1 MTIPP
6 RDDTPM
12 PLKDLEIKNA
22 KPADRP
28 FKLSD
33 GEGMFLLVQPNG
45 SKLWRMKYRLG
56 GKERLLSFGSY
67 PEIGVAAAREKR
79 RAAKQL
85 LAEGKDPMAGKP
97 KPEAATFDTFQKI
110 AKLWYTNRKDS
121 LCDAHAVRIWARLE
135 RDVLP
140 ELGNL
145 DIRSIEPPDVLAMI
159 RKIEERGA
167 LDISRRAKQSVGQIF
182 QFAIASGLASN
193 DPTGHLRSALKPR
206 PRVKHMGRIQLAE
219 LPELLAKISLYKD
232 EGTHRS
238 EVTRDALLFAML
250 TWARTGELRH
260 ATKAEF
266 EGLDGKEP
274 IWRIDAARMK
284 MKREHIVPLSRQAA
298 DLVKRRIEATEGDY
312 VFAGTKPKQPLSENT
327 MIYGLYRLGYIG
339 RQTVHGFR
347 GIASTWAN
355 EQLIEIGDPPV
366 WVRRYHEDWV
376 ELQLAHSE
384 NNAVRGA
391 YNAAEYLAPRR
402 RMMQDWADYIDRI
415 QQSAPDHVNQ
425 GLVGDVQ
432 ETKPI
437 GKLRKRPASTYN
449 ANSGPTRQGVRQR
462 IRAAP

>member
-159 RKIEERGA
+159 RKIEESKHLAASCRSVDTVKQVLSRSHSTCASSSAACESRTDQRPWASLPPKCAVRTA
-167 LDISRRAKQSVGQIF
+167 LHNDLVTGSPDASRAARPLAADKT
-182 QFAIASGLASN
+182 SGS
-193 DPTGHLRSALKPR
+193 P
-206 PRVKHMGRIQLAE
+206 VKG
-219 LPELLAKISLYKD
+219 K
-232 EGTHRS
+232 
-238 EVTRDALLFAML
+238 
-250 TWARTGELRH
+250 ART
-260 ATKAEF
+260 
-266 EGLDGKEP
+266 
-274 IWRIDAARMK
+274 
-284 MKREHIVPLSRQAA
+284 
-298 DLVKRRIEATEGDY
+298 VKVDMEA
-312 VFAGTKPKQPLSENT
+312 S
-327 MIYGLYRLGYIG
+327 
-339 RQTVHGFR
+339 
-347 GIASTWAN
+347 
-355 EQLIEIGDPPV
+355 
-366 WVRRYHEDWV
+366 
-376 ELQLAHSE
+376 
-384 NNAVRGA
+384 
-391 YNAAEYLAPRR
+391 
-402 RMMQDWADYIDRI
+402 
-415 QQSAPDHVNQ
+415 
-425 GLVGDVQ
+425 
-432 ETKPI
+432 
-437 GKLRKRPASTYN
+437 
-449 ANSGPTRQGVRQR
+449 
-462 IRAAP
+462 